1 MLHVAVALKLQYKVS
16 SQRAVVEE
24 LELSVESRQR
34 KKWEKKEE
42 ETVSIRRVPDHM
54 STSMIPLAASVQSQ

>member
-1 MLHVAVALKLQYKVS
+1 M
-16 SQRAVVEE
+16 
-24 LELSVESRQR
+24 ESRQR

-54 STSMIPLAASVQSQ
+54 SMLRCVMVFSRYRQRSDCDYFGLLYCIVTWIP